1 MPSSESPSAQLSA
14 QLVEALI
21 TTFESHKQ
29 LAERAMAQ
37 VSDED
42 LHRALDPAT
51 NSIAVMAKHVAG
63 NLKSR
68 WTDFLTTDGEK
79 PWRDRDEEFVD
90 TFVDRNELLQHW
102 EAGWR
107 PLFAALSSLTSADV
121 VRTIAIRGEPHSIPL
136 AASRSLAHTAYHIG
150 QIVMVARILTGDD
163 WKTLTIPRGESQ
175 QFNEQNWGSSTASQP
190 WSDDP

>member
-1 MPSSESPSAQLSA
+1 MASTYRWLLRRPIWRQSSVLCPKWAFAAATSPCRTS
-14 QLVEALI
+14 
-21 TTFESHKQ
+21 
-29 LAERAMAQ
+29 RP
-37 VSDED
+37 
-42 LHRALDPAT
+42 R
-51 NSIAVMAKHVAG
+51 
-63 NLKSR
+63 SR
-68 WTDFLTTDGEK
+68 WRDFLTTDGEK
-79 PWRDRDEEFVD
+79 PWRDRDDEFVD